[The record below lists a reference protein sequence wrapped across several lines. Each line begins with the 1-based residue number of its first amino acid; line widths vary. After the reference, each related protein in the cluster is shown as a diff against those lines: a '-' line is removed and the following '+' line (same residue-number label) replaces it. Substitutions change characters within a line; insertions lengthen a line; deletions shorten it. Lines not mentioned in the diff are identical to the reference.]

1 MPEYIEIEDARG
13 LGGMRLVLTAGVP
26 GPFGE
31 AAKAIFRVKKIR
43 YTAVR
48 QTPGQ
53 SDDALRAWT
62 AQTSA
67 PVAVYA
73 DERPR
78 SGWADILYLAERIA
92 PEPRL
97 IPEEPVER
105 VRMFGLANEVCG
117 EGGFAWQRRLTLLQ
131 PLLASGGDE
140 GVPAL
145 LGRKYGYSPEAAA
158 AAPART
164 TEILIRLSS
173 ELRDQ
178 QRRGSRF
185 FVGNA
190 LSALDLYWATFSAM
204 LEPLPPELCPM
215 NEMLRVGYTLSD
227 PEVRKA
233 ADPLLLEHRDAIY
246 RDYLELP
253 LDF

>member
-1 MPEYIEIEDARG
+1 MPEYTEIEDARG

-31 AAKAIFRVKKIR
+31 AAKAVFHVKKIR
-43 YTAVR
+43 YTPIR

-67 PVAVYA
+67 PVAVYG

-78 SGWADILYLAERIA
+78 SGWADILYLAERVA
-92 PEPRL
+92 PKPRL
-97 IPEEPVER
+97 IPEEPAQR
-105 VRMFGLANEVCG
+105 LRTFGLANEVCG
-117 EGGFAWQRRLTLLQ
+117 EEGFAWQRRLTLLE
-131 PLLASGGDE
+131 PLLAGGGGE

-164 TEILIRLSS
+164 TEILGTLSS

-185 FVGNA
+185 FVGDT
-190 LSALDLYWATFSAM
+190 LSALDLYWATFAAM
-204 LEPLPPELCPM
+204 IEPLPPELCPM
-215 NEMLRVGYTLSD
+215 NEGLRAGYTLSD
-227 PEVRKA
+227 PKVREA